1 MMIDKRLIGLVESTR
16 RTVAVHVGALWCALV
31 ANICLMVCISELLAC
46 LVSGKLDGK
55 VLALA
60 LATAC
65 VALALRAACTLVAS
79 RMSHLSSAA
88 VKATLREAIFAKLF
102 RLGASYREQVK
113 TSEVVQVA
121 VEGVDQFESYFGAYL
136 PQFFYALLAPLTLF
150 VVLCT
155 VNVPAAL
162 VLLVCV
168 PLIPIAIAAV
178 QTWAKRLLG
187 DYWTQYTGL
196 GDTFLENL
204 QGLTTLKIYQAD
216 AQKNLEMNAAS

>member
-79 RMSHLSSAA
+79 RMSHFSSAA
-88 VKATLREAIFAKLF
+88 VK
-102 RLGASYREQVK
+102 SD
-113 TSEVVQVA
+113 VA
-121 VEGVDQFESYFGAYL
+121 
-136 PQFFYALLAPLTLF
+136 
-150 VVLCT
+150 
-155 VNVPAAL
+155 
-162 VLLVCV
+162 
-168 PLIPIAIAAV
+168 
-178 QTWAKRLLG
+178 
-187 DYWTQYTGL
+187 
-196 GDTFLENL
+196 
-204 QGLTTLKIYQAD
+204 
-216 AQKNLEMNAAS
+216 

>member
-16 RTVAVHVGALWCALV
+16 RMVAVHVGALWCALV
-31 ANICLMVCISELLAC
+31 ANICLMVCFSELLAC

-65 VALALRAACTLVAS
+65 VALALRAVCTLVAS

-121 VEGVDQFESYFGAYL
+121 VEGGISL
-136 PQFFYALLAPLTLF
+136 NRILARICHSSFMRCL
-150 VVLCT
+150 
-155 VNVPAAL
+155 
-162 VLLVCV
+162 
-168 PLIPIAIAAV
+168 
-178 QTWAKRLLG
+178 RRSR
-187 DYWTQYTGL
+187 
-196 GDTFLENL
+196 FL
-204 QGLTTLKIYQAD
+204 
-216 AQKNLEMNAAS
+216 